1 MNIDAQRAFDR
12 YAGVPIC
19 AFLSLVRGILPR
31 QAPVQPP
38 RNILVVMLSEM
49 GSLVL
54 AQPMFARLS
63 QRYPGAALHLLLLG
77 KNRDVVDM
85 LGVVPAENVHTI
97 DDRTLVGFARECLR
111 VLRQLRT
118 TGIDI
123 VIDCELFSRISAILS
138 YLTGAP
144 VRVGFD
150 QHTQEGLYRGSI
162 VNRPVLYNPYRHMSR
177 QFLTLIDAIESR
189 SSPPCKDVE
198 PVEATPN
205 APILYIPRAEMD
217 GLLRRLRADF
227 PAIAGRP
234 LALVYPGGGVL
245 PERAWP
251 LAHFQTL
258 AAALVH
264 DGYAVATIGLAEN
277 RAEGDAIAAYCA
289 SPNCVNLA
297 GWTRSLRELV
307 TLFHHAALLV
317 TNDGGPAQF
326 SALTRV
332 PTVALFGPETPVLYA
347 PLGNRATCLHHALP
361 CSPCL
366 TAYNH
371 RRTPCDG
378 DNQCM
383 KRITPE
389 EVLASARA
397 IAGAVPRPV
406 PVALTLP

>member
-19 AFLSLVRGILPR
+19 AFLSLLRRILPQR
-31 QAPVQPP
+31 VPAESP

-54 AQPMFARLS
+54 AQPMFARLA
-63 QRYPGAALHLLLLG
+63 QRYPGAALHLLVLG
-77 KNRDVVDM
+77 KNRDIADM
-85 LGVVPAENVHTI
+85 LGVVPVGNVLTI
-97 DDRTLVGFARECLR
+97 DDRTLLGFARECLR
-111 VLRQLRT
+111 VLRRLRT
-118 TGIDI
+118 TRIDV

-138 YLTGAP
+138 YLAGAP

-150 QHTQEGLYRGSI
+150 RHTQEGLYRGSI
-162 VNRPVLYNPYRHMSR
+162 VNRRVLYNPYRHMAR
-177 QFLTLIDAIESR
+177 QFLTLADAIES
-189 SSPPCKDVE
+189 STSPPCKDAA
-198 PVEATPN
+198 PVEATPD
-205 APILYIPRAEMD
+205 APVLAIAPAERSEV
-217 GLLRRLRADF
+217 LRRLRADF

-234 LALVYPGGGVL
+234 LALVYAGGGVL

-251 LAHFQTL
+251 LAHFETL
-258 AAALVH
+258 SAALVR

-277 RAEGDAIAAYCA
+277 RAEGEAIAAHCA
-289 SPNCVNLA
+289 SPYCVNLA

-326 SALTRV
+326 SALARL
-332 PTVALFGPETPVLYA
+332 PTVALFGPETPLLYA
-347 PLGNRATCLHHALP
+347 PLGNLAACVHHALP

-383 KRITPE
+383 KRILPE
-389 EVLASARA
+389 EVLARAYA
-397 IAGAVPRPV
+397 IAGPVPRPV
-406 PVALTLP
+406 PATLP

>member
-1 MNIDAQRAFDR
+1 
-12 YAGVPIC
+12 
-19 AFLSLVRGILPR
+19 
-31 QAPVQPP
+31 
-38 RNILVVMLSEM
+38 MLSEM

-54 AQPMFARLS
+54 AQPMFARLK

-77 KNRDVVDM
+77 KNRDVADM
-85 LGVVPAENVHTI
+85 LGVVPDRQRA
-97 DDRTLVGFARECLR
+97 DDRRPHAASGFARECLR
-111 VLRQLRT
+111 VLRRLRT
-118 TGIDI
+118 TRIDV

-138 YLTGAP
+138 YLAGAP

-150 QHTQEGLYRGSI
+150 RHTQEGLYRGSI

-177 QFLTLIDAIESR
+177 QFLTLADAIEST

-198 PVEATPN
+198 PVEATPD
-205 APILYIPRAEMD
+205 APVLVIAPAE
-217 GLLRRLRADF
+217 LERTVLRRLRADF

-234 LALVYPGGGVL
+234 LALVYAGGGVL

-258 AAALVH
+258 SAALVR

-277 RAEGDAIAAYCA
+277 RAEGDAIAAHCA
-289 SPNCVNLA
+289 SPYCVNLA

-332 PTVALFGPETPVLYA
+332 PTVALFGPETPLLYA
-347 PLGNRATCLHHALP
+347 PLGNRADVPAPRAPLLALPHRVQPPPHAVRRRQPVHEAHHA
-361 CSPCL
+361 
-366 TAYNH
+366 
-371 RRTPCDG
+371 RRG
-378 DNQCM
+378 
-383 KRITPE
+383 
-389 EVLASARA
+389 AGARA
-397 IAGAVPRPV
+397 RHRGTRTRNLPV
-406 PVALTLP
+406 TATSP